1 MIHFLLCLCLDDLE
15 VPSEINSRKCHVF
28 DGLIVTGECKKKKT
42 NVSDSKK
49 ETKSVQSVAIAAAC
63 SAFLNKE

>member
-15 VPSEINSRKCHVF
+15 VPSEINSSRKRHVF
-28 DGLIVTGECKKKKT
+28 DGLIVTGECERKKKT
-42 NVSDSKK
+42 SDSKN
-49 ETKSVQSVAIAAAC
+49 ETKSVQSVAIATVC